1 MIWVGFEYFQDLIH
15 IFIVNKQI
23 IDMITL
29 LLTLVLVIFFLPTI
43 LKYTFIFMFELA
55 KGIVGCLA
63 VFVIVGFCLLVL
75 LAAIF

>member
-1 MIWVGFEYFQDLIH
+1 
-15 IFIVNKQI
+15 
-23 IDMITL
+23 MITL
-29 LLTLVLVIFFLPTI
+29 LLTLVLVILFLPTI

-55 KGIVGCLA
+55 KGIVGCLV